1 MSDTNLK
8 RIATDVEIAAAGVK
22 SLTRCLNFLHDA
34 CLDRTDNDLA
44 EMLLLLTNSAYK
56 TAESLTEI
64 AETLAAGDQAATA

>member
-1 MSDTNLK
+1 MSNTNLK
-8 RIATDVEIAAAGVK
+8 RTITEIEIAAAGVK

-44 EMLLLLTNSAYK
+44 EVLSMLTNAAYK
-56 TAESLTEI
+56 EAESLAKI